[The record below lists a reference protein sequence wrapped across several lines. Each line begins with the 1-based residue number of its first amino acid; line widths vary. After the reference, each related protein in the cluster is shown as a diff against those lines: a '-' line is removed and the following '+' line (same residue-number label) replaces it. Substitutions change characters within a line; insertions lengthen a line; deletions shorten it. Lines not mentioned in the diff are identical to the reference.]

1 MQPTEKIIVASTN
14 RGLLEL
20 SQTLQA
26 CKSIPHTG
34 FALLILKN
42 QAILNKHI
50 APIDAKAKPSEAFM
64 ELSLKAQELIKKKD
78 SAGVEALEKENP
90 ELMAE
95 RKEQMEEVNKLLD
108 QPAEIEL
115 FRLTENLLPDSLSA
129 EVMEKLSLLL

>member
-50 APIDAKAKPSEAFM
+50 APIDAQAKPSEEFM
-64 ELSLKAQELIKKKD
+64 QLSIKAQELINKKD
-78 SAGVEALEKENP
+78 SAGVEALEKENS
-90 ELMAE
+90 ELMTE
-95 RKEQMEEVNKLLD
+95 RKLQLEVVNKLLD
-108 QPAEIEL
+108 QPVEIEL
-115 FRLTENLLPDSLSA
+115 FKLTESLLPDSLSA
-129 EVMEKLSLLL
+129 ETLEKLSVLF